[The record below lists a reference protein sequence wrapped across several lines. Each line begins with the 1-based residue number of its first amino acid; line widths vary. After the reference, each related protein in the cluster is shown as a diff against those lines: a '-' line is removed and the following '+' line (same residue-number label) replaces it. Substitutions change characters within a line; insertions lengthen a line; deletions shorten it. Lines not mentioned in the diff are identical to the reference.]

1 MIITNWKVELLDYF
15 ILGYGMCHPDTDMLC
30 GFMDD
35 VYSVPLTRDLQNYE
49 SHSATPWDA
58 KSNMTYDL
66 HPPHVFMGCIIGV
79 KTCDFL

>member
-1 MIITNWKVELLDYF
+1 
-15 ILGYGMCHPDTDMLC
+15 
-30 GFMDD
+30 MDNI
-35 VYSVPLTRDLQNYE
+35 YSVPLMRDLQNYE

-79 KTCDFL
+79 QKYDF